1 MTSPR
6 RMSSSPCP
14 CSEPQ
19 GYPCEMSESRKNL
32 TNDVARSAL
41 ITGASRGIGLQ
52 IAKQLAGQNMS
63 LTISSRNQADL
74 DAIAPML
81 RDLGSPAVTCIA
93 ADMAD
98 IGALPE
104 LIAHHEETNSDM
116 SALIV
121 NAGVGTAGNVLDYPE
136 RRLDKTFAV
145 NFRAPFALIQLALPL
160 LRAAAA

>member
-6 RMSSSPCP
+6 RMSSSRCP

-52 IAKQLAGQNMS
+52 IAKQLAGQNMR

-81 RDLGSPAVTCIA
+81 RDH
-93 ADMAD
+93 
-98 IGALPE
+98 GAPE
-104 LIAHHEETNSDM
+104 DTSVDAG
-116 SALIV
+116 IV
-121 NAGVGTAGNVLDYPE
+121 L
-136 RRLDKTFAV
+136 RR
-145 NFRAPFALIQLALPL
+145 
-160 LRAAAA
+160 